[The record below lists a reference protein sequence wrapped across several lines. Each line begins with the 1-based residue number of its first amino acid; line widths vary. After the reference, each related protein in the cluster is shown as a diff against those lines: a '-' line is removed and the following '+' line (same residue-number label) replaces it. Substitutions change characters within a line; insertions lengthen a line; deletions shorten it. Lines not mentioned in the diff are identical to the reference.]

1 MESMRRLIVAHLWW
15 LVLLAAL
22 AMLLCHSLGVRQIA
36 VDNTSLILLAVM
48 MLSPF
53 VASIKK
59 VKIGEFEAEIQPDEV
74 SRVARQAERSLPIKP
89 AGDAPLR
96 DTDEAASAIRSLADT
111 DPVVALAKLRIEIET
126 RLRRIE
132 SRVDPGAAK
141 RNRPTPL
148 ASIIRKLVSQD
159 VFEADLGES
168 IRDVVSICNRAIH
181 GEDIRDVDARQII
194 DTGAELLAVLDLAVR
209 HYASNNPIETERIT
223 PQERDRLSTSIYRLT
238 TIVPLVENP
247 ERHVYQMT
255 QEELDDYFDGYSEF
269 AEFVI
274 GLERINEL
282 GEPPLAPP
290 LLTVR

>member
-1 MESMRRLIVAHLWW
+1 MESIRRLIVTHLWW
-15 LVLLAAL
+15 LVLLIAL
-22 AMLLCHSLGVRQIA
+22 AMLLGHGLGVRQI
-36 VDNTSLILLAVM
+36 VIDNTSLILLAVV
-48 MLSPF
+48 LFSPF

-74 SRVARQAERSLPIKP
+74 SRVARQAERSIPIKP

-96 DTDEAASAIRSLADT
+96 ETDEAATAIRSLAET
-111 DPVVALAKLRIEIET
+111 DPVIALAKLRIEIET

-132 SRVDPGAAK
+132 RWMDPSAAK
-141 RNRPTPL
+141 RNRPTTL
-148 ASIIRKLVSQD
+148 ASIIRKLASQE

-168 IRDVVSICNRAIH
+168 IRNVVSICNRAIH

-194 DTGAELLAVLDLAVR
+194 DTGAELLEVLDLAVR
-209 HYASNNPIETERIT
+209 HYASNNPIEIETIR
-223 PQERDRLSTSIYRLT
+223 PQERDKLSTSNYRLT

-269 AEFVI
+269 GEFVV
-274 GLERINEL
+274 GLERIDEP
-282 GEPPLAPP
+282 GEQP
-290 LLTVR
+290 

>member
-1 MESMRRLIVAHLWW
+1 METIRRLVVKHLWW

-22 AMLLCHSLGVRQIA
+22 AMLVCHSLGLRQIA

-48 MLSPF
+48 LLSPF

-59 VKIGEFEAEIQPDEV
+59 LKIGEFEAEIQPDEV

-89 AGDAPLR
+89 PVDAPLR
-96 DTDEAASAIRSLADT
+96 ETDVAATAIRRLAET
-111 DPVVALAKLRIEIET
+111 DPVVALAKLRIEIEA
-126 RLRRIE
+126 RLRRVENQI
-132 SRVDPGAAK
+132 DPAAAK

-148 ASIIRKLVSQD
+148 TFIIRKLASQE

-168 IRDVVSICNRAIH
+168 IRDVISICNRAIH

-194 DTGAELLAVLDLAVR
+194 DTGVELLDVLDLAVR
-209 HYASNNPIETERIT
+209 HYASNSPIEIETIT
-223 PQERDRLSTSIYRLT
+223 PQERDKLSTSIYRLT

-247 ERHVYQMT
+247 KRHVYRMT
-255 QEELDDYFDGYSEF
+255 QEELDNYFDGYSEF

-274 GLERINEL
+274 GLARIDESGL
-282 GEPPLAPP
+282 QPL
-290 LLTVR
+290 VRRR

>member
-1 MESMRRLIVAHLWW
+1 MESIRRLMVAHLWW

-22 AMLLCHSLGVRQIA
+22 AMLVCHSLGVRQIA
-36 VDNTSLILLAVM
+36 VDNTSLILLTVM
-48 MLSPF
+48 LLSPF
-53 VASIKK
+53 VASIRK

-74 SRVARQAERSLPIKP
+74 SRVARQAEKSLPIKP

-96 DTDEAASAIRSLADT
+96 ETDDAATAIRSLVET
-111 DPVVALAKLRIEIET
+111 DPVVALAKLRIEIEA

-132 SRVDPGAAK
+132 NRIDPAAAK

-148 ASIIRKLVSQD
+148 ASIIRKLASQE

-181 GEDIRDVDARQII
+181 GEDIRNVDARQII
-194 DTGAELLAVLDLAVR
+194 DTGTELLEVLDLAVR
-209 HYASNNPIETERIT
+209 QYASNNPVEVEVIT
-223 PQERDRLSTSIYRLT
+223 PQERDKLSTSIYRLT

-247 ERHVYQMT
+247 KRHLYQMT
-255 QEELDDYFDGYSEF
+255 QEELNDYFDGYSEF

-274 GLERINEL
+274 GLERIDGP
-282 GEPPLAPP
+282 GEQPL
-290 LLTVR
+290 VQRR